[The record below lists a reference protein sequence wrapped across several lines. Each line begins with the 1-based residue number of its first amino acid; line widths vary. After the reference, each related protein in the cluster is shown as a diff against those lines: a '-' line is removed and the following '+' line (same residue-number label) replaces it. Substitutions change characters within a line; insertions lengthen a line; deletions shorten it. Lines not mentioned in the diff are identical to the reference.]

1 MSEEQTPGAASTN
14 TGDVHGTG
22 ECEWFMVM
30 VQGAR
35 LGFKGEEGRDG
46 AGPFSVKMADLA
58 DPRLH

>member
-30 VQGAR
+30 VQGAL
-35 LGFKGEEGRDG
+35 LGLKGEEGRDG
-46 AGPFSVKMADLA
+46 AAKGLFL
-58 DPRLH
+58 